1 MAERRNLSGS
11 SLADKLPEAIFYRQ
25 LEIKEFKNMKNQIIY
40 RFKLVFFLMLI
51 AGSFNL
57 KAQSLPAAEIKLEH
71 NALGKAPTINI
82 QIGAKTYPFLF
93 DTGGG
98 ITLISPA
105 IAGEIGCQPF
115 GKISGF
121 NAGGTRL
128 DFKRCDNVDLKTG
141 NYSARLNVGVFE
153 IMTLFGPDTK
163 EIGGIVSLQTFE
175 NQVITIDLA
184 GNKLIV
190 ENKNSFKEQ
199 IKNMKQLESRIGSQ
213 GGGAIIDLFVASNTP
228 KGKIWMEF
236 DTGNF
241 STLQFSPHAQE
252 MLGINFDAPNR
263 AKMIKPVKL
272 DIVGFGE
279 IDMPGRER
287 DMIYDGMLNY
297 DTISKMIVTIN
308 LKTGE
313 TWAKMNPAVK
323 SEQQK

>member
-1 MAERRNLSGS
+1 
-11 SLADKLPEAIFYRQ
+11 
-25 LEIKEFKNMKNQIIY
+25 MKNQIIN
-40 RFKLVFFLMLI
+40 RFKSVLFLMLL
-51 AGSFNL
+51 AGSLNL
-57 KAQSLPAAEIKLEH
+57 DAQTLSPVEIKLQH
-71 NALGKAPTINI
+71 DVLGKAPTVNV

-98 ITLISPA
+98 ITLISPV

-128 DFKRCDNVDLKTG
+128 DFKRCDNVELKTG
-141 NYSARLNVGVFE
+141 NYGARLTAGVFE

-175 NQVITIDLA
+175 NRLITIDLA
-184 GNKLIV
+184 SNKLIV
-190 ENKNSFKEQ
+190 ENENSFKER
-199 IKNMKQLESRIGSQ
+199 IKDMNRLESRIGSQ
-213 GGGAIIDLFVASNTP
+213 GGGAIIDLFVAANTP
-228 KGKIWMEF
+228 KGKIWLEF

-241 STLQFSPHAQE
+241 STLQFAPHAQE

-272 DIVGFGE
+272 DIVGLGE
-279 IDMPGRER
+279 IEMPGRER
-287 DMIYDGMLNY
+287 DMIYDGMFNY

-313 TWAKMNPAVK
+313 MWAKMNPAVK
-323 SEQQK
+323 SEQEK